1 MPKKP
6 LIFVILSASLFGL
19 SPPLAKLLVEG
30 IPPVALAGL
39 LYLGSFAG
47 LSIYRLGR
55 KGSRSAQEEGTP
67 LEKKDLPWL
76 TGAIV
81 FGGVLGPIFLM
92 FGLRYISGFSASLL
106 LNMEGLATAL
116 IAWIIFKEYT
126 GKRFWMALILMTIAG
141 AFLSWDPNLVRFSL
155 RGPLL
160 VTIAM
165 VCWGLD
171 NNLTCRISHKD
182 PVQIAQIKGLFA
194 GSVSLLLALFIGMS
208 IPIDI
213 SLVLAL
219 LLGSLSYGLS
229 LVLFIKALRGLGSS
243 RTGAFFSLAP
253 FVGAVFSLIVLR
265 EWLGWVMFPATGL
278 MILGVYLI
286 MRERHSHRHFHPR
299 QTHTHPHSHDDGHH
313 FHNHPGH
320 TKEPHAHEH
329 IHHEIEHVHLHWPDA
344 DHRHRH

>member
-55 KGSRSAQEEGTP
+55 KASRSVQEEGTP

-160 VTIAM
+160 VTVAM

-194 GSVSLLLALFIGMS
+194 GSVSLLLALFIGMT

-286 MRERHSHRHFHPR
+286 MLERHSHRHFHPR
-299 QTHTHPHSHDDGHH
+299 QMHTHPHSHDDGHH